1 MHPWQTFSQ
10 ECIVFYFAHKT
21 VLFASFGVAVTD
33 FNLVYMLFV
42 GDEFINRTGD
52 FFGFMNGIFVGV
64 NKYTT
69 GAVFVYWVYLVR
81 LTLMVLGLFIVN
93 VPFEIGGVPKVL
105 RLGYKSGLLS
115 TCLNII

>member
-52 FFGFMNGIFVGV
+52 FFGFV
-64 NKYTT
+64 N
-69 GAVFVYWVYLVR
+69 
-81 LTLMVLGLFIVN
+81 
-93 VPFEIGGVPKVL
+93 
-105 RLGYKSGLLS
+105 
-115 TCLNII
+115 